1 MNNRHFPVHGQ
12 LHLSIDGQL
21 LVIEGEGPA
30 NLEMVLQYQRSVQAY
45 RDKIMHKPWASL
57 VLLSGTPLVPP
68 EAKSLLAET
77 IRQAKLMHL
86 AATAV
91 VLVDVEYALIVKK
104 FWTEIYEETGV
115 IYGFFDSENEARVW
129 LEKKINNQEAG

>member
-1 MNNRHFPVHGQ
+1 MNNRHFPVHGE
-12 LHLSIDGQL
+12 LRLSTDGQL

-115 IYGFFDSENEARVW
+115 TYGFFDSENEARVW
-129 LEKKINNQEAG
+129 LEKKISNQEAG